1 MVTRGRLLSF
11 RGKGILE
18 MQIFE
23 ERVLVNKLWLGFLF
37 IYLFNL
43 TLQFVQLDI
52 WYIFLAFWSGGNL
65 LMFLCIW
72 FGSSYIISPLNC
84 FT

>member
-23 ERVLVNKLWLGFLF
+23 ERVLVNKLWLGFFFIYLF
-37 IYLFNL
+37 IYL
-43 TLQFVQLDI
+43 I
-52 WYIFLAFWSGGNL
+52 
-65 LMFLCIW
+65 
-72 FGSSYIISPLNC
+72 
-84 FT
+84 